1 MANSVVGLRRDTK
14 AKWETKNP
22 LVLDGE
28 TIIVTDTREVYIGDG
43 SAYNTSKS
51 KVGDLAPDGHITE
64 SGYDSTGPTVIVP
77 DTLRASVEAASG
89 GRMTVLYDDQGYPSY
104 MVRIPAFNLEDI
116 HSDFGTGRH
125 PAFTVGGTDKAE
137 IFIGAHQAYVQNNR
151 ALSLPGLD
159 PTTYVDWDQSH
170 TYCTNKGTGWHLMTN
185 WEWAAVVLWV
195 MKQVTDGVLPDQ
207 PRGNTDYGRAHDE
220 YQEVGTRQDG
230 ASYAPGVNSGSGRI
244 LTGSGPAAW
253 RHDFTLGGIADMV
266 GNIWEWVGGAK
277 IVGGALKMPN
287 DNDYTMAVSSYP
299 DQDTTISDPGGWT
312 NDPTTLGGSADAAR
326 LRAALIKPATAVTNT
341 TQGGCWVNTSGERV
355 PRRGGS
361 WIYGSGAGLG
371 ALNLSLPRSYSYSGV
386 GFRPA
391 FVAP

>member
-1 MANSVVGLRRDTK
+1 MATSGIGLRH
-14 AKWETKNP
+14 
-22 LVLDGE
+22 G
-28 TIIVTDTREVYIGDG
+28 
-43 SAYNTSKS
+43 
-51 KVGDLAPDGHITE
+51 TE
-64 SGYDSTGPTVIVP
+64 SGWQNSTQLVLQDETVIVNDTGKIARGTGNTYSSDHQTVGYLNLKKVENADGYDTTGPTVIVP

-137 IFIGAHQAYVQNNR
+137 IFVGAHQAYVNNNR

-159 PTTYVDWDQSH
+159 PTVNVDWDQSH
-170 TYCTNKGTGWHLMTN
+170 TYCTNKGSGWHLMTN

-195 MKQVTDGVLPDQ
+195 MKQVTDGVLPGQ
-207 PRGNTDYGRAHDE
+207 PRGNTDHGRAHDE

-230 ASYAPGVNSGSGRI
+230 ASYVPGNTSGSGRI

-253 RHDFTLGGIADMV
+253 RHDLTIAGIADLV
-266 GNIWEWVGGAK
+266 GNIWEWVGGLK
-277 IVGGALKMPN
+277 IIDSAIKMPN
-287 DNDYTMAVSSYP
+287 DNDYTMADSSYP
-299 DQDTTISDPGGWT
+299 DQDTTLSDPGDWAD
-312 NDPTTLGGSADAAR
+312 DPTTLGAGADEAL

-341 TQGGCWVNTSGERV
+341 TQGGFWITTTDERV
-355 PRRGGS
+355 PRRGGN
-361 WIYGSGAGLG
+361 WNDGSYAGLA
-371 ALNLSLPRSYSYSGV
+371 ALRLLNDRSTSTTSI